1 MRVLPFAALALAG
14 LAAPA
19 AAAGASG
26 PNALALAGLIAEH
39 DWRLAAADRY
49 VVAALFAGNE
59 GIDYPPGR
67 AIAIGAEKVVCR
79 VSNVEITARSCQL
92 TIKGRTANLSGAA
105 ANALFATLAAAGV
118 PADGAAGSIF
128 EAVHG
133 LACTLTPSVIKQ
145 NGGGGASCA
154 YKIGP

>member
-1 MRVLPFAALALAG
+1 MRAFLILALAL

-26 PNALALAGLIAEH
+26 PYALALAGVIAEH
-39 DWRLAAADRY
+39 DWRLAATDRD
-49 VVAALFAGNE
+49 VVAALFSGNE
-59 GIDYPPGR
+59 RVDYPVGR
-67 AIAIGAEKVVCR
+67 AIVVSAEKVVCR
-79 VSNVEITARSCQL
+79 VSNVEITARSCEV
-92 TIKGRTANLSGAA
+92 TIRGRTAALSGPA

-133 LACTLTPSVIKQ
+133 LACTLIPSVIRQ
-145 NGGGGASCA
+145 NAGGGANCV
-154 YKIGP
+154 YIVGP